1 MSSEV
6 SSFLGNLANLEERVE
21 AWKQLTEKQKLPAIG
36 GRVEM
41 VEGGDPNDLTL
52 LKFEHLSIA
61 AQRTVIEEHEGTLGL
76 EAVHKAMY
84 SLDPNKDRFTR
95 FRKSDFGT
103 GDHTRSD
110 SQKRTPSWMPHVN
123 GLGDGLD
130 RELVARYQMHLGGVR
145 QWFDQK
151 LNSTDVEVGGEILNR
166 TSAVMNHLGVGIPD
180 VMVTNTAC
188 WNTC

>member
-1 MSSEV
+1 MAGSQKEVDVSNEGEEPALEWQKHPRVSSEV

-103 GDHTRSD
+103 GDHTSSEAHAFMDATCQRP
-110 SQKRTPSWMPHVN
+110 RRW
-123 GLGDGLD
+123 LGPGIG
-130 RELVARYQMHLGGVR
+130 RP
-145 QWFDQK
+145 
-151 LNSTDVEVGGEILNR
+151 
-166 TSAVMNHLGVGIPD
+166 IPD
-180 VMVTNTAC
+180 ASWWRSTMVRSKIEFC
-188 WNTC
+188 